1 MMALHSASVTAI
13 GFSQTTCLP
22 LVAASTACSAWY
34 SFGVETQTTSTRFDW
49 HSFSTESK
57 LLIPGYF
64 SSVAAHASGR
74 RSATAVSVTLS
85 AILPICGR
93 TWVAAMPTPAIPSRN
108 FSAIRPHLLA
118 ALLHDGDLLIQHP
131 AQQGDAAVAGAEQ
144 LAAAIEHRP
153 LRLPGHAILAEE
165 AGEAVI
171 AALVD
176 IRRHVVDRYR
186 L

>member
-1 MMALHSASVTAI
+1 SVTAI

-64 SSVAAHASGR
+64 SAVAAHASGR

-118 ALLHDGDLLIQHP
+118 PLLAQPVDAVRREGDHLVLLRIAHHRHRLAALLHDGDLLLQHP
-131 AQQGDAAVAGAEQ
+131 AQQGDAAVAGAQE
-144 LAAAIEHRP
+144 LAAAI
-153 LRLPGHAILAEE
+153 
-165 AGEAVI
+165 
-171 AALVD
+171 
-176 IRRHVVDRYR
+176 
-186 L
+186 